1 MSKNVK
7 IKSLNFSQN
16 YFFLESYNIELSEN
30 DDSTRD
36 SKYTRNYIGP
46 NFMWCQKLPRK

>member
-7 IKSLNFSQN
+7 IKSPDFSQN

-30 DDSTRD
+30 GL
-36 SKYTRNYIGP
+36 K
-46 NFMWCQKLPRK
+46 